1 LPAGGKVDFQAAQSQ
16 SSKQD
21 MTWSASVKAGK
32 SKSNSTSENDDGTK
46 THTNNK
52 GFSAGAEANVKNTDE
67 TSLTH
72 QGGIINSNGAVT
84 IKADGKDQ
92 QAIHLQNTN
101 IISQE
106 TILNAD
112 NGGIVMESAQDKE
125 HKNNW
130 NVNTNLNG
138 SQKNTIKSD
147 DQGVVDKDS
156 AKKIHNAAIKLDGG
170 VDKLDS
176 VTQQNTHINSDKVT
190 LNSAKNTEL
199 AGAVLQAN
207 QISGQIGGDLNVI
220 SRENRLNKVNVS
232 AALGGSHSNAKQDSL
247 ISQVANASP
256 IMSDKIKNKLEE
268 KSTKIFD
275 KVENKFNTLG
285 KEKDDSVQ
293 TISYTKD
300 GQTVKISEAD
310 EKKETKD
317 KWWQKGAKS
326 VGKKIKSAVQD
337 EQVVGG
343 NGSVKANVE
352 VVESQGVE
360 EQSAIRGTQNVDL
373 TVKGKTDLVGG
384 KISSKNSDVKLKTNG
399 LETQDINGKYTEGGA
414 RLNASSSVMDMIS
427 DGAKDVMDGKAPLV
441 SGHGKSEQKNA
452 TGGITR
458 E

>member
-1 LPAGGKVDFQAAQSQ
+1 MMMAQ
-16 SSKQD
+16 KRIL
-21 MTWSASVKAGK
+21 T
-32 SKSNSTSENDDGTK
+32 TK
-46 THTNNK
+46 
-52 GFSAGAEANVKNTDE
+52 G
-67 TSLTH
+67 
-72 QGGIINSNGAVT
+72 
-84 IKADGKDQ
+84 
-92 QAIHLQNTN
+92 
-101 IISQE
+101 
-106 TILNAD
+106 
-112 NGGIVMESAQDKE
+112 SAQE
-125 HKNNW
+125 
-130 NVNTNLNG
+130 
-138 SQKNTIKSD
+138 Q
-147 DQGVVDKDS
+147 
-156 AKKIHNAAIKLDGG
+156 
-170 VDKLDS
+170 
-176 VTQQNTHINSDKVT
+176 T